1 MLVNCLKFDKISG
14 ELPNNYKLYFSKKE
28 NNEFFFNGKKLQG
41 IAKIINSEERFKGKR
56 VLILSHNN
64 DPIFYKFN
72 MPVYFYSWH
81 SIDFFQN
88 IVKIGN
94 LNKTMDLMK
103 IDYIVY
109 NNEHSVSNFENIFKD
124 NPKDFTEK
132 QFELYG
138 FTVAKNIYQQN

>member
-1 MLVNCLKFDKISG
+1 
-14 ELPNNYKLYFSKKE
+14 
-28 NNEFFFNGKKLQG
+28 
-41 IAKIINSEERFKGKR
+41 
-56 VLILSHNN
+56 
-64 DPIFYKFN
+64 

-109 NNEHSVSNFENIFKD
+109 NNEHSVSNFENIFRD
-124 NPKDFTEK
+124 NPKDFTDK

-138 FTVAKNIYQQN
+138 FTVAKNTYQQN